1 VAQVRSDLRKHSIT
15 GESRDYR
22 ESDLDIFSRQAH
34 SVIGDGLMPFSR
46 PLVFRGVI
54 AIPFTG
60 EPLIRRK
67 CIEPVHYKGGFR
79 LPRLTGCKP

>member
-1 VAQVRSDLRKHSIT
+1 METVRAVL
-15 GESRDYR
+15 
-22 ESDLDIFSRQAH
+22 QA
-34 SVIGDGLMPFSR
+34 PFSEK
-46 PLVFRGVI
+46 GVN

-79 LPRLTGCKP
+79 LPRLTGCES

>member
-1 VAQVRSDLRKHSIT
+1 
-15 GESRDYR
+15 
-22 ESDLDIFSRQAH
+22 
-34 SVIGDGLMPFSR
+34 MPFSR
-46 PLVFRGVI
+46 PLFLKEVI